1 MNFNIKNTLDF
12 SILISIMILILT
24 GVFLRFFKYFFTPV
38 TTEKLALLLIPEMF
52 IALGLITIKLWRK

>member
-1 MNFNIKNTLDF
+1 
-12 SILISIMILILT
+12 MILILT